1 MKNVLFAVSLGLSM
15 VAASAAVA
23 RGPIETGCNK
33 SDRRAASRS
42 LCACIQK
49 VADATLSSSHQRRG
63 AAFFADP
70 HKSQDV
76 RTSDSRS
83 DERFWEEWK
92 AFGAAAEQYC
102 R

>member
-1 MKNVLFAVSLGLSM
+1 MKTAIFSLAMAVSVLAT
-15 VAASAAVA
+15 VPAVA
-23 RGPIETGCNK
+23 GGPIETACNK

-42 LCACIQK
+42 LCACIQE
-49 VADATLSSSHQRRG
+49 VADASLSSSHQRRG

-76 RTSDSRS
+76 RMSDRSS

-92 AFGAAAEQYC
+92 AFGAAAAQYC